1 MHVAS
6 SPTVSWGS
14 RTSEQQTQRNDAR
27 GRRSL
32 GALRLRLGAERVGT
46 AQLQALEIRHRHPRC
61 GNVRYTHPRAA
72 AATGGEA
79 HRALTPPTRPP
90 MHVVSGTHA
99 PTVAPSVADQ
109 LRACAHRLDKMID
122 EAVSSDKTLFVRFIA
137 SDG

>member
-1 MHVAS
+1 M
-6 SPTVSWGS
+6 
-14 RTSEQQTQRNDAR
+14 
-27 GRRSL
+27 
-32 GALRLRLGAERVGT
+32 
-46 AQLQALEIRHRHPRC
+46 
-61 GNVRYTHPRAA
+61 RAA
-72 AATGGEA
+72 VALSALFACASAQSAWEPPNSKHWKYATDIRDAGTYATHILVLQQPQVARRTA
-79 HRALTPPTRPP
+79 HSLRPP